1 MNITI
6 SHKPT
11 KQLLS
16 DVAKKLRSIDRGKK
30 VSPMHIINF
39 EDPHDFMKILS
50 LDAYAIIEHLRK
62 KPCSYQELIKLTNK
76 DRHTIVRVINKLA
89 EVGLVTIHDEV
100 NKGHGRRKL
109 IENAWHGKLL
119 LQAWI

>member
-16 DVAKKLRSIDRGKK
+16 DVTTKLRSIDRGKK
-30 VSPMHIINF
+30 ISPMHIINF

-50 LDAYAIIEHLRK
+50 LDAYVIIEHLRK
-62 KPCSYQELIKLTNK
+62 KPCSYQELIKLTNLHSA
-76 DRHTIVRVINKLA
+76 RLNVCFY
-89 EVGLVTIHDEV
+89 
-100 NKGHGRRKL
+100 
-109 IENAWHGKLL
+109 
-119 LQAWI
+119 